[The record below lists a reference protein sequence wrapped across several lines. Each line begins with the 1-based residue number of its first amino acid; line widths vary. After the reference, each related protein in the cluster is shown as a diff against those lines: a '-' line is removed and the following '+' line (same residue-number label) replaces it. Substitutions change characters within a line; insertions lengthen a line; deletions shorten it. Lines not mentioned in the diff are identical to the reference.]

1 MDENALFFGI
11 FLQNAFVNTIPYVW
25 HSIRPM
31 LVDNGIP
38 ELLFNLEYIIY
49 KRNKKFIK

>member
-1 MDENALFFGI
+1 MLFYRI
-11 FLQNAFVNTIPYVW
+11 FLQKAFVNDIPYIW

-31 LVDNGIP
+31 LLDNGLP

-49 KRNKKFIK
+49 KRNKKIVK